1 MYKFAP
7 ANRQE
12 LIVFGAAKP
21 KYSEISVRQWIEF
34 MQAKKIEKICCLLER
49 ASLSRY
55 PIDLL
60 AAYRQ
65 EFGRQC
71 LLWQPLK
78 DFQIP
83 ESQTLIE
90 KIIPFFITAD
100 NQRQKV
106 VTHCAGGVGRTGI
119 VLAAWLVSR
128 RGLSNSQAIA
138 AVKQNQRNPD
148 EAVIA
153 AMLRWQ
159 NPYRVKHQLNCLLN
173 DCRDAFK

>member
-1 MYKFAP
+1 MYRFAP
-7 ANRQE
+7 AAYQE

-21 KYSEISVRQWIEF
+21 KYSKTSVEQWIKF
-34 MQAKKIEKICCLLER
+34 MQAKKIEKVCCLLER
-49 ASLSRY
+49 ASLNRY
-55 PIDLL
+55 SVDLL
-60 AAYRQ
+60 ATYHQ
-65 EFGRQC
+65 EFGQQC

-83 ESQTLIE
+83 ESQILIE
-90 KIIPFFITAD
+90 KIIPFLITAD
-100 NQRQKV
+100 EKHQKIV
-106 VTHCAGGVGRTGI
+106 VHCAGGVGRTGI

-138 AVKQNQRNPD
+138 AVKQNKRNPN

-159 NPYRVKHQLNCLLN
+159 NPYQVKDKLNCLLN